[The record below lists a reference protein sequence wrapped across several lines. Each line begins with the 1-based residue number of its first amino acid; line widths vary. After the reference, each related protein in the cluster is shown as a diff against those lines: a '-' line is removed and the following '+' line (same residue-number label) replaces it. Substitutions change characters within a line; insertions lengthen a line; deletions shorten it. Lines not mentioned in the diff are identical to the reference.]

1 MSKFVRKILEEYDEN
16 SLQDF
21 INGIELPYK
30 GEFKDEGYVVVVN
43 SSNEFSD
50 IYNFLSKLDSFH
62 VLDNPIADN
71 NNASF
76 TFTDGV
82 FEAKLTGDFKN
93 DFYRLVV
100 SEA

>member
-1 MSKFVRKILEEYDEN
+1 MSKILEEYDEN

-21 INGIELPYK
+21 INSIELPYT
-30 GEFKDEGYVVVVN
+30 GEFKNNTYIVDVN
-43 SSNEFSD
+43 KSNEFSD
-50 IYNFLSKLDSFH
+50 IYNFLSKLDGFY

-71 NNASF
+71 NTASF
-76 TFTDGV
+76 TFTNGV

-100 SEA
+100 SEV